1 MQLDQF
7 YISIIPITL
16 MDAIAIGAGA
26 GFLVSTY
33 FGIKLKRKDSPAFA
47 WLFGGAAAII
57 IGTILG
63 LFTMNAV
70 GYITVWNGSSLLGL
84 QGADLTEWGVTIAA
98 VYAPYQMQAA
108 GFAMMGTLFGI
119 GWGYGIGARPDDTS
133 VVGNIVATSAI
144 IAMFGGFLLTML
156 PGVLTLSYDTA
167 FLYLLLFNGL
177 IALCYGIG
185 YVVNQS
191 RVDPPPE
198 SEGSNVEE
206 LIV

>member
-26 GFLVSTY
+26 GFLFSTY
-33 FGIKLKRKDSPAFA
+33 FGIKLKRNDSPAFA
-47 WLFGGAAAII
+47 WLLGGAVVII

-63 LFTMNAV
+63 LITMNAI

-84 QGADLTEWGVTIAA
+84 QGADLTEWSDTIAA

-119 GWGYGIGARPDDTS
+119 GWGSGIGARPDDTS

-144 IAMFGGFLLTML
+144 IVLFGGFLLTML
-156 PGVLTLSYDTA
+156 PGLLTLSYDTA

-177 IALCYGIG
+177 IVLCYGIA
-185 YVVNQS
+185 YVVNES
-191 RVDPPPE
+191 RVDSPTE
-198 SEGSNVEE
+198 SEESEVEV
-206 LIV
+206 IVE

>member
-7 YISIIPITL
+7 YISVIQMTL

-26 GFLVSTY
+26 GFLVSTC
-33 FGIKLKRKDSPAFA
+33 FGIKLKRKDSNAFF
-47 WLFGGAAAII
+47 WLLGGAAGII

-70 GYITVWNGSSLLGL
+70 GHITVWNGSSLLGL
-84 QGADLTEWGVTIAA
+84 QGADLTEWSDTIAA
-98 VYAPYQMQAA
+98 IYAPYQMQAA

-119 GWGYGIGARPDDTS
+119 GWGHGIGARPDDTS

-156 PGVLTLSYDTA
+156 PGLLTLSYDTA
-167 FLYLLLFNGL
+167 FLYLGLFNVL
-177 IALCYGIG
+177 ILLCYGIA
-185 YVVNQS
+185 YVVNQT
-191 RVDPPPE
+191 RVDSPAE
-198 SEGSNVEE
+198 SESSEVEE

>member
-7 YISIIPITL
+7 YISIIQITL

-33 FGIKLKRKDSPAFA
+33 FGIKLKRKDSNAFS
-47 WLFGGAAAII
+47 WLFGIAAAII

-84 QGADLTEWGVTIAA
+84 QGADLIEWSDTIAA
-98 VYAPYQMQAA
+98 AYAPYQMQAA

-119 GWGYGIGARPDDTS
+119 GWGYGIGGRTDDTS

-144 IAMFGGFLLTML
+144 IALFGGFLLTML
-156 PGVLTLSYDTA
+156 PGLLTLSYDTA

-191 RVDPPPE
+191 RVDSPPE
-198 SEGSNVEE
+198 SGVSNVEE